1 MIGVSAD
8 APERNLAWSQEL
20 KLPFR
25 LLSDPGQV
33 GKSYGVWD
41 DLWKIEKRATFIID
55 RAGTIRWAETGGL
68 CIETARTLDALTRL
82 AAAR

>member
-8 APERNLAWSQEL
+8 TPERNLAWAQEL

-25 LLSDPGQV
+25 LLSDAGQV
-33 GKSYGVWD
+33 GRSYGVWD
-41 DLWKIEKRATFIID
+41 ELWKIEKRATFIID
-55 RAGTIRWAETGGL
+55 RGGTIRWAETGGL
-68 CIETARTLDALTRL
+68 CVDTARTLDALTRL